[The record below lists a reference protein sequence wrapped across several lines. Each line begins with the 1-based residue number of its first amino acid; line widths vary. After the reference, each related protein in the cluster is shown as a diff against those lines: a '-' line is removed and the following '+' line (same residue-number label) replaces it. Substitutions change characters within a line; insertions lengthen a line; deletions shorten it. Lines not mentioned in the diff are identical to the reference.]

1 MHFLSN
7 YSFYLELETV
17 FIFLFSP
24 PLPFALPS
32 LFLSHPGFSIW
43 SYTWNRNTKDVM
55 DWIVSPQLIS
65 WCPNGTLFG
74 NWAFTVVSKVKWDPE
89 GGTMVTRDECPYEET
104 WTHTGMHG
112 HTGKAVWGLS
122 EKVAICRPSTEGPQE
137 RANLPTPEQG
147 LKKWTAVA

>member
-1 MHFLSN
+1 MTTI
-7 YSFYLELETV
+7 FYLNNACHGQKTITIV
-17 FIFLFSP
+17 SFFSP

-43 SYTWNRNTKDVM
+43 SYTWYRNTKDVM

-89 GGTMVTRDECPYEET
+89 GGTMVPRDECPYEET
-104 WTHTGMHG
+104 WTHTG
-112 HTGKAVWGLS
+112 KAMWGLS
-122 EKVAICRPSTEGPQE
+122 EKVAICRPRTEGPQE